1 MAHIDWNH
9 PDMKLIQPEK
19 LELLKLAASELDNMS
34 TNASLSY
41 ILALNEKLK
50 EQNISFS
57 TEEFNILLK
66 SLSGDLPSFLTNI
79 LLKS

>member
-1 MAHIDWNH
+1 MTHIDWNH

-19 LELLKLAASELDNMS
+19 LELLKLAASELGNMS
-34 TNASLSY
+34 TDASLSY
-41 ILALNEKLK
+41 ILALNAKLK

-66 SLSGDLPSFLTNI
+66 SLSGDLPSFLTNM
-79 LLKS
+79 LVKS